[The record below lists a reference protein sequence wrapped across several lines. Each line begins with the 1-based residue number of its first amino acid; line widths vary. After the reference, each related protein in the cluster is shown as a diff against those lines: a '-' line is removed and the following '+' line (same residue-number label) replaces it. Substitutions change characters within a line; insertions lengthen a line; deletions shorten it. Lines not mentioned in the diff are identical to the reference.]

1 MGRRENVRLVGAVP
15 SFGKRLGENSGKFG
29 RVTELCRLSYEYP
42 SFCAKQEPQT
52 SILEC

>member
-1 MGRRENVRLVGAVP
+1 MKPVLGNKEHLRANGRGAEP
-15 SFGKRLGENSGKFG
+15 APAHLG